1 MVKLKF
7 QKLEFQTK
15 FQTGVK
21 TELTNSPGILDD
33 YRYWF
38 ADLAAYNGAGF
49 FTEPNTGIMLTGI
62 GGGFSIIW
70 QKRDP

>member
-49 FTEPNTGIMLTGI
+49 FTEPNTGIMLTRNWRWI
-62 GGGFSIIW
+62 FL
-70 QKRDP
+70 